1 MFRRPVLI
9 SFPPGCLAW
18 DRACACAR
26 RGRSQGKGASSR
38 YSPVRQKSPPL
49 QATPKGKQYGELP
62 DIARDGKHFLSAWSH
77 ADVFCE
83 IRPTHDTGTI
93 DEEFG
98 RTGDIVAIR
107 SRGGMQKI
115 VTADYVKVG
124 IREKRE
130 VVPGL
135 AAQVRGNLGRV
146 DADGDGANAKRLE
159 FLKLLLDA
167 SQLEETEGSPVA
179 SIEDQQDGFGLGAV
193 CGCRKQLRKGSRL
206 TGAVREGELG
216 EALSYLRRAC

>member
-1 MFRRPVLI
+1 MRRVI
-9 SFPPGCLAW
+9 HVPPSGSNLVSTWLLCVRSGMCMRSTW
-18 DRACACAR
+18 MIPGE
-26 RGRSQGKGASSR
+26 GREFEVFAGPTEIPAFAGDGKG
-38 YSPVRQKSPPL
+38 
-49 QATPKGKQYGELP
+49 KGKTRTARQPRAQYGELP
-62 DIARDGKHFLSAWSH
+62 DIARDGKHFLRARSH

-130 VVPGL
+130 GVPGL

-146 DADGDGANAKRLE
+146 DADGDGANAERLE
-159 FLKLLLDA
+159 ILELLLDA
-167 SQLEETEGSPVA
+167 S
-179 SIEDQQDGFGLGAV
+179 
-193 CGCRKQLRKGSRL
+193 
-206 TGAVREGELG
+206 
-216 EALSYLRRAC
+216 